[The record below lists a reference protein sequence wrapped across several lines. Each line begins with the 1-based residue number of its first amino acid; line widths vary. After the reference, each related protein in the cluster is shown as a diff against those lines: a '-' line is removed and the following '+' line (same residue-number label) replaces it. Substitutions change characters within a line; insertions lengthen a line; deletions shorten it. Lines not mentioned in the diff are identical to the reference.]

1 MKLITLDSF
10 HNKWL
15 VGFSFCQKAY
25 KLFNQIKSETTGLER
40 LRMRQSELEKKLI
53 EEILPL
59 AKFVQIKTRPGNE
72 LKIKWMNGNQQFD
85 ACFVQF
91 GSYVDNG
98 FSIPKGHIEVT
109 GVYHPNH
116 YLAKKLL
123 NNGETF
129 FGYDGLVRD
138 KKMKTIHSTPV
149 VRKGLEFAENMA
161 TLAIGQIKKKSEISY
176 PDDTIL
182 IVECSLANY
191 YYEHEWHHF
200 LSNVRENMLSHSF
213 KEILLYDSLVG
224 QYAYL

>member
-1 MKLITLDSF
+1 MKPITLDSF

-25 KLFNQIKSETTGLER
+25 KLFNQIKSETNGLEH
-40 LRMRQSELEKKLI
+40 LRIRESELEKKLL

-91 GSYVDNG
+91 GSCVDNG
-98 FSIPKGHIEVT
+98 FSIQKGHLEVT

-116 YLAKKLL
+116 YLANELL
-123 NNGETF
+123 NSGETF
-129 FGYDGLVRD
+129 FGCDGLMRD
-138 KKMKTIHSTPV
+138 KKTKTIHSTPIAKD
-149 VRKGLEFAENMA
+149 RIKSAEHIA
-161 TLAIGQIKKKSEISY
+161 TLAIGQIKRKSEISY
-176 PDDTIL
+176 PDNTIL

-200 LSNVRENMLSHSF
+200 LGNVRENMPSHSF
-213 KEILLYDSLVG
+213 NEILLYDSLVG